1 MYDSVKSSIQ
11 QFGNFT
17 EAQLSEIIS
26 CLKFMTVPKG
36 ANLIKE
42 GKVCREFYFVQKGCF
57 RQYEVLETGIEATMN
72 LWTEK
77 DWLFDYKSFI
87 TQQPALSIIQ
97 AAEDSEVFE
106 FSGYDFHELI
116 KKSDAF
122 FRVGRIMEQAIQNQE
137 FQHNR
142 ITPEEKYELLINK
155 KPEILQKFPLKHIA
169 SYLGITPETLSR
181 IRKKMIS

>member
-1 MYDSVKSSIQ
+1 MYDTVKSSIQ
-11 QFGNFT
+11 QLGNFT

-26 CLKFMTVPKG
+26 RLKFLTLPKG

-42 GKVCREFYFVQKGCF
+42 GTICRAFYFVQKGCF
-57 RQYEVLETGIEATMN
+57 RQYTILETGVEATMN

-87 TQQPALSIIQ
+87 TQQPAVSIIQ

-106 FSGYDFHELI
+106 FSAWDFHELVKI
-116 KKSDAF
+116 SDGF
-122 FRVGRIMEQAIQNQE
+122 FQMGRIMEQAIQNQE

-142 ITPEEKYELLINK
+142 ITPEEKYELLMNS

-169 SYLGITPETLSR
+169 SYLGIAPETLSR
-181 IRKKMIS
+181 IRKKIIS

>member
-1 MYDSVKSSIQ
+1 MYDSVRSSIR

-17 EAQLSEIIS
+17 EAQLSEITQR
-26 CLKFMTVPKG
+26 LKFIVLPKG
-36 ANLIKE
+36 RNLIKE
-42 GKVCREFYFVQKGCF
+42 GNICRAFYFVQKGGF
-57 RQYEVLETGIEATMN
+57 RQYTILETGVEATMN
-72 LWTEK
+72 LWTER

-87 TQQPALSIIQ
+87 SQQPAVSVIQ

-106 FSGYDFHELI
+106 FSVWDFHELVKI
-116 KKSDAF
+116 SDSF
-122 FRVGRIMEQAIQNQE
+122 FQAGRIMQQAIQNQD

-142 ITPEEKYELLINK
+142 ITPEEKYELLMTS

-181 IRKKMIS
+181 IRRKIIS

>member
-1 MYDSVKSSIQ
+1 MYDSIRSSIQ

-26 CLKFMTVPKG
+26 RLKFHALTKG
-36 ANLIKE
+36 TNLIKE
-42 GKVCREFYFVQKGCF
+42 GKICREFYFVQKGCF
-57 RQYEVLETGIEATMN
+57 RQYMILETGVEATMN

-87 TQQPALSIIQ
+87 TQQPAVSIIQ

-106 FSGYDFHELI
+106 FSALDFHELVKI
-116 KKSDAF
+116 SDGF
-122 FRVGRIMEQAIQNQE
+122 FQIGRIMEQAIQNQE

-142 ITPEEKYELLINK
+142 ITPEEKYELLMNS

-169 SYLGITPETLSR
+169 SYLGIAPETLSR
-181 IRKKMIS
+181 IRRKIIS